1 MHLCKIYPIQT
12 VTYAYRN
19 PNLSCL
25 VLSFLFFS
33 STILVRNLLNLVPKE
48 EWDNLEQHDQLENKV
63 SVFAELLMETEKWEA
78 SSFCI
83 FCLIL
88 FKISS
93 HDSVSKSH
101 GILDILKGRS
111 EIITIE
117 ESPKCKLT

>member
-1 MHLCKIYPIQT
+1 MFWFY
-12 VTYAYRN
+12 
-19 PNLSCL
+19 
-25 VLSFLFFS
+25 LFFP
-33 STILVRNLLNLVPKE
+33 TIIVRNLLNLVPKE

-93 HDSVSKSH
+93 CNSVSKSH

-117 ESPKCKLT
+117 ESPKCKLTKIIVKPWCRIRNVNHSF